1 MSLLRLLSC
10 FRKERLPHVR
20 YLPLA
25 ALLSLAAFTPP
36 HLLPLSVGLSW
47 FLVASYRLRDDLAD
61 RELDAT
67 LHPER
72 VLCRVKDPARLRELY
87 GAAWVGMSLG
97 AFALGCMGA
106 SVARAV
112 GGLILLSVV
121 ELGYRHSSH
130 ERRGWVLLKYPVF
143 VLLQQP
149 AASVEGA
156 VAALLVYLGI
166 GLFELGDD
174 VRFEG
179 ASKPALVG
187 LFGFGVATVL
197 IGGWIGL
204 LGLSASATW
213 ALVVTWA
220 ASAGLVHLLASG
232 GWLRSG
238 AFVVLTM
245 TALLSVLQRVVGGG
259 QSRLWIT
266 TLGGSG

>member
-1 MSLLRLLSC
+1 MSLLSWLSC

-67 LHPER
+67 VHPER

-87 GAAWVGMSLG
+87 GAAWAGMALG

-112 GGLILLSVV
+112 GGLVLLGVV
-121 ELGYRHSSH
+121 ELGYRHASH

-143 VLLQQP
+143 VLLQQS
-149 AASVEGA
+149 AFSVEGA
-156 VAALLVYLGI
+156 VAALLVYVGI
-166 GLFELGDD
+166 GLFEMGDD
-174 VRFEG
+174 ARVEG
-179 ASKPALVG
+179 KSKTALTG
-187 LFGFGVATVL
+187 LFGFGLATVL
-197 IGGWIGL
+197 IGGWIAL
-204 LGLSASATW
+204 LGLSAAATG
-213 ALVVTWA
+213 ALVMAWA
-220 ASAGLVHLLASG
+220 ASAGLVHRLTG
-232 GWLRSG
+232 GRPLRSA

-259 QSRLWIT
+259 QSRFWVS